1 MGWETW
7 CWRGPRECSTL
18 KEAMLGKLWSFF
30 FLVPLCPSQSLTSV
44 AAMECLVASWPAKG
58 QARPRR
64 RDCEVI
70 ANRAEPGKIQ
80 KTIRS
85 MPWPTE
91 RSLLSSGCRVST

>member
-7 CWRGPRECSTL
+7 RVGRERSMM
-18 KEAMLGKLWSFF
+18 KKAMLGKLWSLF

-44 AAMECLVASWPAKG
+44 AAMKCLVASVPQKG

-70 ANRAEPGKIQ
+70 ANRAEPGKNP
-80 KTIRS
+80 K
-85 MPWPTE
+85 
-91 RSLLSSGCRVST
+91 L